1 MKKSLAAAEKKAK
14 AAEDRAAG
22 GITSKK
28 ERAIEKKKKSRKGAL
43 RTGDDRDKEKKTKRK
58 SGRARS
64 ELVTP
69 RAEDQDLAL
78 PETKRKG
85 TAGAHPVIRVP
96 RRRRRSTR
104 PGREKED
111 HRLPSVRASSGTKA
125 VALLMSLTPK
135 SEAVTLTGDHLGPPK
150 WKGSRGG
157 RRLTHLMSRIF
168 ARPLLRTWRQT
179 SFD

>member
-1 MKKSLAAAEKKAK
+1 MTAT
-14 AAEDRAAG
+14 R
-22 GITSKK
+22 
-28 ERAIEKKKKSRKGAL
+28 RKRQSG
-43 RTGDDRDKEKKTKRK
+43 K

-111 HRLPSVRASSGTKA
+111 HRLPSVRASSGASNVGLQKFTCSHASATTA
-125 VALLMSLTPK
+125 V
-135 SEAVTLTGDHLGPPK
+135 
-150 WKGSRGG
+150 
-157 RRLTHLMSRIF
+157 RLTCGQRES
-168 ARPLLRTWRQT
+168 ART
-179 SFD
+179 S